1 MVDVV
6 SVENSDHPRYV
17 GPGGVHVS
25 RVGDSI
31 VISSAVVSRL
41 PESLSAAEREVVQA
55 AIAGRS
61 NLEIAAMRGT
71 SVKTIGNQLHA
82 IYRKLGVG
90 SRHELAALLARD
102 GDIA

>member
-6 SVENSDHPRYV
+6 SVENSDHPRSM
-17 GPGGVHVS
+17 GPGMVHVS

-31 VISSAVVSRL
+31 VISSAMVSL
-41 PESLSAAEREVVQA
+41 PESLSAAEKAVVQA

-61 NLEIAAMRGT
+61 NHEIAAMRGT

-90 SRHELAALLARD
+90 SRHELAALLTRD